1 MLGEIT
7 ATQCDDIRVH
17 TYTAPDDGWCVNTH
31 LIELPTQIIA
41 VDAQYTLRY
50 AREIVDYI
58 GTLGKP
64 LTRLYV
70 THYHPD
76 HLLGAAAF
84 AAPLHALAEVKAKID
99 LVGDRVAAEEV
110 RSSARSYPSAP
121 SGRAVSQSPEWTSS
135 KERASNFSGCVTP
148 KPRTR

>member
-7 ATQCDDIRVH
+7 ETQCDGIRVH
-17 TYTAPDDGWCVNTH
+17 TYTAPDDGWRVNTH

-64 LTRLYV
+64 LARASILRTTTRTICL
-70 THYHPD
+70 
-76 HLLGAAAF
+76 
-84 AAPLHALAEVKAKID
+84 APLL
-99 LVGDRVAAEEV
+99 LPL
-110 RSSARSYPSAP
+110 PSML
-121 SGRAVSQSPEWTSS
+121 SR
-135 KERASNFSGCVTP
+135 K
-148 KPRTR
+148 